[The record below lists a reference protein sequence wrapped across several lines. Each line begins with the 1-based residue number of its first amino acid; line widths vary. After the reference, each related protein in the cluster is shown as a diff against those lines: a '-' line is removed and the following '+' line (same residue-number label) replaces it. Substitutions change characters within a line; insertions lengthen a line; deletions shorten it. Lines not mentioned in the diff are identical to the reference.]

1 MSEPYIIAFSG
12 GSSGRFI
19 SYIIWSLLSNNTT
32 DFLMN
37 EENSA
42 HSNKSSW
49 GMGIEGVEDGTDV
62 DIYEKFKFV
71 PESPFNILLTHVF
84 PKFDMIYE
92 RYPKAKIIIII
103 FELSDF
109 IEVKGNSL
117 IKNTLSNNFRCI
129 KEQQEAEM
137 DLEHITKEIFKK
149 NILKKDITQ
158 DQIQHILEIWYSRT
172 VNIPRENRKHNK
184 SLVFLDPIL
193 NTSYEQLLIIPYQEI
208 YFKNN
213 NGEYVGLKKLED
225 FSGIKANEI
234 TKKNYEKYVKDRDIF
249 IPTKMPWLLKNKT
262 LNN

>member
-32 DFLMN
+32 DFLIT

-42 HSNKSSW
+42 HFYEGSR
-49 GMGIEGVEDGTDV
+49 GIEGVEDCTDI

-71 PESPFNILLTHVF
+71 PKSSFNILLTHVF

-92 RYPKAKIIIII
+92 RYPKAKIIIIT

-109 IEVKGNSL
+109 IEVKGNSF
-117 IKNTLSNNFRCI
+117 IKNTLSNNFRSI
-129 KEQQEAEM
+129 KEQQESEM
-137 DLEHITKEIFKK
+137 DLEFITKEIFKK

-158 DQIQHILEIWYSRT
+158 DQIQHILEIWYSWA
-172 VNIPRENRKHNK
+172 VNTPRENRKHIR

-193 NTSYEQLLIIPYQEI
+193 NSSYEQLLIIPYKEI
-208 YFKNN
+208 YTKNN
-213 NGEYVGLKKLED
+213 NKYTGLQKLED
-225 FSGIKANEI
+225 FTNIKANEM
-234 TKKNYEKYVKDRDIF
+234 TQKNYEKYIKNRDTF
-249 IPTKMPWLLKNKT
+249 ISNKMPWLLSNSLKK
-262 LNN
+262 